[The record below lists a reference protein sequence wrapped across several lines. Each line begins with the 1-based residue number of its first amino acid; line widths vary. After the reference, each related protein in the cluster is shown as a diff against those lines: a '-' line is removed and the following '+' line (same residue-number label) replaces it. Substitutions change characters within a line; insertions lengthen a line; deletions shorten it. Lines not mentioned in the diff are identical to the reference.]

1 MPAEGQPGRARKP
14 ATAHTARRNHEAL
27 ASLPPDDEQDFRD
40 ATRGLIAPFEP
51 AIVETEGGRRA
62 WELQSYDFLDANCPD
77 TAHPSL
83 WRQSRL
89 SRIAGLFELAPG
101 FYQLRGFDLSNMHVI
116 EGDEGIVV
124 IDPLI
129 SAETAAAALALYREH
144 RGERPVTG
152 LAYTH
157 SHVDHFGGAKGIVS
171 QEEVDGRLIPVL
183 APAGFLHHAVSENVF
198 AGTAMGRRAGYMYG
212 ALLGRGP
219 DGQVGSGL
227 GQTTSLGTITLIPPN
242 LDVTETGQEEVVD
255 GVRMAFQL
263 TPGTEAPAEMNV
275 HFPDAR
281 VLCIADNAAR
291 AMHNILTPRGA
302 LVRDPRIWAHYL
314 DEAIELFGADSDVL
328 FSGHHWPCWGTE
340 RIVDYLEKQ
349 RDLYR
354 YLHDQTLRLLNQG
367 HTGPEIAEMVELP
380 PSLAREWHCRE
391 YYGSVSHNVKAI
403 YQRYMGWFD
412 GNPAHLWEHPPVEQA
427 RRYVEFMGGA
437 ETVLAKAR
445 ESFEAGDYRWVAEL
459 VNHVVFAEPQNQAA
473 RALQADALEQLGY
486 GAENATWRNFFLMGA
501 KELREG
507 IAGTPTAT
515 APPDILAR
523 LTVSQLL
530 DAMAIRLNGP
540 RAWEHHL
547 RIDWVLTDPDEQHA
561 ITVRNGVLSHRPGR
575 HDPEADAALV
585 VEREA
590 LDQLLL
596 KTADIGEL
604 AESGRLRVE
613 GDGAKIGELLG
624 LLDEPDPG
632 FAIVTPSADLAT

>member
-1 MPAEGQPGRARKP
+1 MSNSYRKP
-14 ATAHTARRNHEAL
+14 ASSRIAAQNREAL
-27 ASLPPDDEQDFRD
+27 AVLPFADEDDFAD
-40 ATRGLIAPFEP
+40 AGRGLVAPFEP
-51 AIVETEGGRRA
+51 AVVRGDGRTA
-62 WELQSYDFLDANCPD
+62 WELESYGFLEDDPPD

-124 IDPLI
+124 IDPLVC
-129 SAETAAAALALYREH
+129 AETAAAALMLYREH

-152 LAYTH
+152 LVYTH

-171 QEEVDGRLIPVL
+171 QEEIDARRIPVL

-198 AGTAMGRRAGYMYG
+198 AGTAMGRRAAYMYG

-219 DGQVGSGL
+219 DGQIGSGL
-227 GQTTSLGTITLIPPN
+227 GQTTSLGTITLIPPT
-242 LDVTETGQEEVVD
+242 LDIVETGQEETVD
-255 GVRMAFQL
+255 GVRMTFQL
-263 TPGTEAPAEMNV
+263 TPGTEAPAEMNI
-275 HFPDAR
+275 HFPDGR
-281 VLCIADNAAR
+281 VLCIADNAVR

-302 LVRDPRIWAHYL
+302 LVRDPRVWAHYL
-314 DEAIELFGADSDVL
+314 DEAIELFGERSEVL
-328 FSGHHWPCWGTE
+328 FSGHHWPCWGRE

-349 RDLYR
+349 RDLYS
-354 YLHDQTLRLLNQG
+354 YLHDQTLRLLNRG
-367 HTGPEIAEMVELP
+367 YTGPEIAEMVELP

-412 GNPAHLWEHPPVEQA
+412 GNPAHLWEHQPVEQA

-437 ETVLAKAR
+437 EAVLEKAR
-445 ESFEAGDYRWVAEL
+445 ESFEAGDYRWVADV
-459 VNHVVFAEPQNQAA
+459 VNRVVFAEPENSAA
-473 RALQADALEQLGY
+473 RELQADALEQLGY

-507 IAGTPTAT
+507 ISGTPTAT
-515 APPDILAR
+515 APPDVLGH

-530 DAMAIRLNGP
+530 DAMAIRLDGP

-547 RIDWVLTDPDEQHA
+547 TIDWVVTDPDEQHA

-575 HDPEADAALV
+575 HDPEAGAGLV
-585 VEREA
+585 IEREA
-590 LDQLLL
+590 LNQLLL
-596 KTADIGEL
+596 GTAEIGEL
-604 AESGRLRVE
+604 AESGRLLVE
-613 GDGAKIGELLG
+613 GDGVKLGELLG

-632 FAIVTPSADLAT
+632 FAIVTPD